1 MTKRL
6 YVGNL
11 PEDVTESEL
20 TAMFAQAGAINTVQI
35 ITNRAT
41 GRSKGFAFV
50 EMGQGGDEA
59 IAVFNGKYFNGR
71 ILTVIDARQSL
82 YALTAVKTVEDSR

>member
-11 PEDVTESEL
+11 PEEVTESEL
-20 TAMFAQAGAINTVQI
+20 TAMFAQAGAVNTVRI
-35 ITNRAT
+35 ITNSAT

-50 EMGQGGDEA
+50 EMEQGGDEA
-59 IAVFNGKYFNGR
+59 IADFNGKYFNGR
-71 ILTVIDARQSL
+71 VLTVIDSRQSL
-82 YALTAVKTVEDSR
+82 YALTGVRTSQGS

>member
-20 TAMFAQAGAINTVQI
+20 TAMFTQAGAINTVRI
-35 ITNRAT
+35 VTNRAT

-50 EMGQGGDEA
+50 EMEHGGDEA

-71 ILTVIDARQSL
+71 TLTVLDSRLSL
-82 YALTAVKTVEDSR
+82 YALTGVKTENDSH

>member
-11 PEDVTESEL
+11 PEEVTESEL
-20 TAMFAQAGAINTVQI
+20 TAMFAQAGAVNAVRIV
-35 ITNRAT
+35 TNPAT

-50 EMGQGGDEA
+50 EMEQGDEA
-59 IAVFNGKYFNGR
+59 ITDFNGKYFNGR
-71 ILTVIDARQSL
+71 VLTVIDSRQSL
-82 YALTAVKTVEDSR
+82 YALTGVKTETDSY

>member
-20 TAMFAQAGAINTVQI
+20 TTMLSQAGAISTVRI
-35 ITNRAT
+35 VTNRAT

-50 EMGQGGDEA
+50 EMEQGGDEA

-71 ILTVIDARQSL
+71 ILTVIDSRQSL
-82 YALTAVKTVEDSR
+82 YALTAVKTEKDS

>member
-6 YVGNL
+6 FVGNL

-20 TAMFAQAGAINTVQI
+20 TALFTQAGAINKVRI
-35 ITNRAT
+35 VTNRAT

-59 IAVFNGKYFNGR
+59 IAVFNGRYFNGR
-71 ILTVIDARQSL
+71 TLTVIDARSSL
-82 YALTAVKTVEDSR
+82 HALAYVKTGTDSY